1 MASIEKRGNLYSIRF
16 RATVDGEKKNM
27 RLSGFK
33 TKKEARLA
41 YEKAIRD
48 GFEVKR
54 KTKKQYAEMTFEE
67 LTEKFIA
74 WKQTQVKVS
83 SAYDLK
89 SKIYSRLIPFFGNM
103 PVREITPAV
112 VTDWQISMKDYAYN
126 TKTNMFHYL
135 SGIFEF
141 GRKRYKLPSPM
152 EDVDPFKNPG
162 VKKKIQFWTPEEFAA
177 FNRKV
182 PDPILNTL
190 FLFLYH
196 SGCRLGEALALQY
209 ADIDREKNCVHIN
222 KSVTRKVE
230 GKAYAIVS
238 PKNSSSV
245 RDVYLP
251 PETIDLLLRLPQNG
265 PFVFGS
271 NDPISERTV
280 QNRFTKYIAESG
292 VQKIRIHDLR
302 HSCASLLISQG
313 NSIKAV
319 SAHLGHSN
327 TEQTLN
333 TYAHLFPQDTEKI
346 VASLKSATCSA
357 KPSENK

>member
-41 YEKAIRD
+41 YEKAIRE

-126 TKTNMFHYL
+126 TKTTMFHYL

-141 GRKRYKLPSPM
+141 GRKR
-152 EDVDPFKNPG
+152 
-162 VKKKIQFWTPEEFAA
+162 
-177 FNRKV
+177 
-182 PDPILNTL
+182 
-190 FLFLYH
+190 
-196 SGCRLGEALALQY
+196 
-209 ADIDREKNCVHIN
+209 
-222 KSVTRKVE
+222 
-230 GKAYAIVS
+230 
-238 PKNSSSV
+238 
-245 RDVYLP
+245 
-251 PETIDLLLRLPQNG
+251 
-265 PFVFGS
+265 
-271 NDPISERTV
+271 
-280 QNRFTKYIAESG
+280 
-292 VQKIRIHDLR
+292 
-302 HSCASLLISQG
+302 
-313 NSIKAV
+313 
-319 SAHLGHSN
+319 
-327 TEQTLN
+327 
-333 TYAHLFPQDTEKI
+333 
-346 VASLKSATCSA
+346 
-357 KPSENK
+357 